1 MMITR
6 IAFCF
11 LVFWG
16 LGSHVRASD
25 VHGSNDPAADNLL
38 KELDILMEVPDQE
51 KNDTPETVLGQF
63 SNHLDLEISTT
74 FAHYRVSSPGDTD
87 ETGEI
92 RLRYNTWAGGDHFSF
107 HMDGWAE
114 LGTQSGMYQGISP
127 VFRDTR
133 RERNILELNQV
144 YALVDTDGIGMTV
157 GRKIQPNNTNAIVPI
172 SQVYHPLDL
181 NIPVDYRVLGVWQ
194 VSLDKHLGNNTAFQ
208 ASVFPFFQDHKIPGA
223 TSRWMRVTP
232 SRSYW
237 YSDELKLDDMT
248 GFESMDHTRAFILY
262 YFGDMIENSSLLKNL
277 LTNKT
282 VVLEND
288 RPDSDWEEM
297 GYYGLV
303 KSSPGKLD
311 LFGSIFHGPNPFP
324 LLFVEDRGSD
334 VALIKKNPVVTRVSG
349 GGTYTWKNLEIHA
362 EGLYNRSNAGKDDDY
377 FAYTGGV
384 TISDR
389 WTASLLGI
397 ESVFW
402 RMDYAGEMMINHQA
416 APGYY
421 FSSRQIRPFTD
432 DLLLHLL
439 LRVNPSF
446 NVYYHMDLDF
456 RHNARYHKLGGNY
469 QLPWG
474 LNLDISVDF
483 FDGDNRSFIGLW
495 RDNDR
500 INCQLSYRF

>member
-16 LGSHVRASD
+16 LGAHVRASD

-194 VSLDKHLGNNTAFQ
+194 VTK
-208 ASVFPFFQDHKIPGA
+208 FPVPHPGGC
-223 TSRWMRVTP
+223 V
-232 SRSYW
+232 
-237 YSDELKLDDMT
+237 
-248 GFESMDHTRAFILY
+248 
-262 YFGDMIENSSLLKNL
+262 
-277 LTNKT
+277 
-282 VVLEND
+282 
-288 RPDSDWEEM
+288 
-297 GYYGLV
+297 
-303 KSSPGKLD
+303 
-311 LFGSIFHGPNPFP
+311 
-324 LLFVEDRGSD
+324 
-334 VALIKKNPVVTRVSG
+334 
-349 GGTYTWKNLEIHA
+349 
-362 EGLYNRSNAGKDDDY
+362 
-377 FAYTGGV
+377 
-384 TISDR
+384 
-389 WTASLLGI
+389 
-397 ESVFW
+397 
-402 RMDYAGEMMINHQA
+402 
-416 APGYY
+416 
-421 FSSRQIRPFTD
+421 
-432 DLLLHLL
+432 
-439 LRVNPSF
+439 
-446 NVYYHMDLDF
+446 
-456 RHNARYHKLGGNY
+456 
-469 QLPWG
+469 
-474 LNLDISVDF
+474 
-483 FDGDNRSFIGLW
+483 
-495 RDNDR
+495 
-500 INCQLSYRF
+500 